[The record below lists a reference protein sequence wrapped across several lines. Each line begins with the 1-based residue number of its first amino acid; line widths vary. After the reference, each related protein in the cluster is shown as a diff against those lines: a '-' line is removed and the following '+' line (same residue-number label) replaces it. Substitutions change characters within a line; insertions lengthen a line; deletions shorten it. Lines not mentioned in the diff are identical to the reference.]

1 MTTPA
6 TSSFAAE
13 LSALLRTMP
22 GLDATASERADWY
35 ERKAALLAR
44 VAAQDTTSS
53 NGREA
58 AELARVARLRAAE
71 LREGR

>member
-6 TSSFAAE
+6 SSSFGVE
-13 LSALLRTMP
+13 LSALLLTMP
-22 GLDATASERADWY
+22 GLSATAEERADWY

-44 VAAQDTTSS
+44 VAAEDRATG
-53 NGREA
+53 NAREA
-58 AELARVARLRAAE
+58 AELARVARRRAVQ